1 MIRTTLIAIC
11 TSLMAGAALG
21 ASATSSAG
29 PVPVTGTVPLFCS
42 LGTVAS
48 GDQVFDLGVL
58 INTSTGLLRNDLA
71 PPPKTLSGSFCN
83 TKSVIA
89 IAATPMTAQSFTGT
103 PGSGLS
109 ATVDFTATASGWTAS
124 PAVFSTGN
132 ASNPGANQT
141 QPAAFSGD
149 ITVGL
154 SNFLTKGGVSLRLIG
169 DPLYQGTVTVTL
181 AAAS

>member
-11 TSLMAGAALG
+11 TSLMAGAAFG

-42 LGTVAS
+42 LGTVSS
-48 GDQVFDLGVL
+48 GDQIFALGVL
-58 INTSTGLLRNDLA
+58 VNTSTGLLRGDLTA
-71 PPPKTLSGSFCN
+71 SSKTLSGSFCN
-83 TKSVIA
+83 TKSVLT

-103 PGSGLS
+103 PGGGLS
-109 ATVDFTATASGWTAS
+109 ATVDYTATASGWTAS
-124 PAVFSTGN
+124 PSVFSTGD
-132 ASNPGANQT
+132 ASNPDAAQT

-149 ITVGL
+149 ITIGL
-154 SNFLTKGGVSLRLIG
+154 SNFLTKGGNTLRLIG